1 MLYMCETDGDNGW
14 LFNNVAPINN
24 EWTQVGLKVSEQLV
38 TAATGTAVV
47 VFDIPS

>member
-1 MLYMCETDGDNGW
+1 MCETDGDNGW

-24 EWTQVGLKVSEQLV
+24 EWTQALKVSEQLV
-38 TAATGTAVV
+38 TAATATAVV